1 MDWRYYNHAAIPEIA
16 PTETPDCTSIENG
29 SIWNDMSKTPL
40 LARWTT
46 DFDCG
51 YETNWWYV
59 IKDEPFDIDSLKAK
73 RRYEINKGIKNFD
86 VRIINPCEY
95 KEELYRVQTAAF
107 SAYPSKYRPTVD
119 KNEFV
124 NGICSWT
131 FTVFGAFFR
140 ETNELAGYALL
151 SKESNSFL
159 NFNVLK
165 TNPDLEKYAVN
176 AALVQ
181 KIVTHYTEFLSSGG
195 IICDGSRSISHETNF
210 QNYLEK
216 YFGFRKAYCHLHI
229 QYNPQIKWLIKIL
242 FSLRRFFLVF
252 DGIGIVHRIN
262 GVLKMEEIY
271 RSDVFGRRDLEE
283 NL

>member
-1 MDWRYYNHAAIPEIA
+1 M
-16 PTETPDCTSIENG
+16 TSNG
-29 SIWNDMSKTPL
+29 TPL

-59 IKDEPFDIDSLKAK
+59 IKDKHFDIGALKAK

-86 VRIINPCEY
+86 VKIIDPCEY
-95 KEELYRVQTAAF
+95 KEELYLVQVAAF
-107 SAYPSKYRPTVD
+107 SAYPAKYRPTID
-119 KNEFV
+119 KKRFTK
-124 NGICSWT
+124 GIDRWNR
-131 FTVFGAFFR
+131 FNVFGAFFQK

-151 SKESNSFL
+151 SKENDSVL

-165 TNPDLEKYAVN
+165 TKPVLEKYSVN

-181 KIVTHYTEFLSSGG
+181 KIVTHYTEFISGGG
-195 IICDGSRSISHETNF
+195 IICDGARSISHMTNF

-229 QYNPQIKWLIKIL
+229 RYNPKIKWLIKL
-242 FSLRRFFLVF
+242 LLPLRKALLAF
-252 DGIGIVHRIN
+252 DGIGVIHSIN
-262 GVLKMEEIY
+262 GVLKMEEIC
-271 RSDVFGRRDLEE
+271 RSEK
-283 NL
+283 